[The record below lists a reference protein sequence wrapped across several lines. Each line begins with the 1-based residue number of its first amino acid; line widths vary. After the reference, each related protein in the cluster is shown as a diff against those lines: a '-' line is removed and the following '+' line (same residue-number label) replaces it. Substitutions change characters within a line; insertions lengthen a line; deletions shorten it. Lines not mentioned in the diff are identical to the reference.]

1 MLQKLA
7 KGKSFIEQYFTVD
20 IDIKK
25 VARESG
31 ISEYHFYRL
40 FKNVYGISPYQY
52 LKQKRLEMAKIMLKK
67 DNIPISQLAMEV
79 GYSDIFTFSK
89 AYKQHFGFPPSQRF

>member
-1 MLQKLA
+1 
-7 KGKSFIEQYFTVD
+7 
-20 IDIKK
+20 
-25 VARESG
+25 
-31 ISEYHFYRL
+31 
-40 FKNVYGISPYQY
+40 
-52 LKQKRLEMAKIMLKK
+52 MLKK